1 VTGTFVNFI
10 VDNWP
15 LILAALT
22 SGGLLIWP
30 LVNKGGGPNA
40 VATTEAVRLINRE
53 KGVLVDVSEAAEYAA
68 GHAIGA
74 KSVPAGEL
82 QGSKL
87 LPINK
92 TLPIVLICPTG
103 SRAGKAAAQL
113 RALGYDKA
121 VAVAGGLAAW
131 REAQLPIEKAG

>member
-1 VTGTFVNFI
+1 MNFI

-30 LVNKGGGPNA
+30 LLNQGGGSHA
-40 VATTEAVRLINRE
+40 VATSEAVRLINRE
-53 KGVLVDVSEAAEYAA
+53 KGVLVDVSEATEYAA

-74 KSVPAGEL
+74 KNVPLAEL
-82 QGSKL
+82 VGSKL
-87 LPINK
+87 VPTNK
-92 TLPIVLICPTG
+92 ALPIVLICPTG

-113 RALGYDKA
+113 RQAGYEKA

-131 REAQLPIEKAG
+131 RDAQLPVEKSTG